1 MHISSIMCSWL
12 WGTCMAEISSLAFA
26 LTSAE
31 LWTEHLKAR
40 YVKSTFSLLIFI
52 NSTAKWN

>member
-1 MHISSIMCSWL
+1 MHISSVRGSWL
-12 WGTCMAEISSLAFA
+12 WGICMAEISSLAFA

-31 LWTEHLKAR
+31 PWTELKVR
-40 YVKSTFSLLIFI
+40 CVKSTFSLLIFI